1 MNDMPHPYLTKIQKI
16 FAANG
21 DKTIA
26 KGAKAYLLNQFEFYG
41 IKTPLRRTLSK
52 ELYKSNPINDH
63 TELTKLVK
71 ECFAEPQ
78 RELHYFAIELLGHHK
93 KLWSI
98 KTLPLIEWMITHK
111 SWWDSV
117 DSTNTHVISKFFL
130 KYPEY
135 IDTYA
140 GKWNQSENKWLI
152 RMSILFQLTYK
163 TKTNTKLLTK
173 YIENSQ
179 LHEDFFV
186 RKAIGWALRAY
197 ATTDSKWVINFV
209 KKHPD
214 LSNLSKREALK
225 HYKDALPTIEKNKQ

>member
-1 MNDMPHPYLTKIQKI
+1 MPHPYLKEIQKI
-16 FAANG
+16 FVANG
-21 DKTIA
+21 NQLIA

-41 IKTPLRRTLSK
+41 IKTPLRRQLCK
-52 ELYKSNPINDH
+52 AFYKTHPIKDH
-63 TELTKLVK
+63 TELSKLIK
-71 ECFAEPQ
+71 ECFNEPQ

-93 KLWSI
+93 KIWSI
-98 KTLPLIEWMITHK
+98 KTIPLIEWMITHQ

-130 KYPEY
+130 LHPEH
-135 IDTYA
+135 IEACTS
-140 GKWNQSENKWLI
+140 KWNQSSNKWLI

-163 TKTNTKLLTK
+163 TKTDTNLLSK

-197 ATTDSKWVINFV
+197 AYTNKKWVIQFV
-209 KKHPD
+209 KAHP
-214 LSNLSKREALK
+214 LLNNLSKKEALK
-225 HYKDALPTIEKNKQ
+225 HC

>member
-1 MNDMPHPYLTKIQKI
+1 MPHPYLKEIQKI
-16 FAANG
+16 FVANG
-21 DKTIA
+21 DQLIA

-41 IKTPLRRTLSK
+41 IKTPLRRQICK
-52 ELYKSNPINDH
+52 DFYKTHPIKDH
-63 TELTKLVK
+63 TELSKLIK
-71 ECFAEPQ
+71 ECFNEHQ

-93 KLWSI
+93 KIWSI
-98 KTLPLIEWMITHK
+98 KTIPLIEWMITHQ

-130 KYPEY
+130 LHPEHIEAY
-135 IDTYA
+135 TS
-140 GKWNQSENKWLI
+140 KWNQSSNKWLI

-163 TKTNTKLLTK
+163 TKTDTNLLSK

-197 ATTDSKWVINFV
+197 AYTNKKWVIQFV
-209 KKHPD
+209 KAHP
-214 LSNLSKREALK
+214 LLNNLSKKEALK
-225 HYKDALPTIEKNKQ
+225 HC